1 MTASAIIGV
10 VSALMS
16 IIKLIAEYA
25 VSRKWM
31 DAGTAQA
38 IAKGL
43 TDANDA
49 IARANAARDLV
60 RADIARDPLASCA
73 TTDSGGISA
82 AMVACGSFKPVYWSK
97 NDTTATVAQVKENN
111 AAGKALCGWGAAK

>member
-10 VSALMS
+10 VSALLS

-43 TDANDA
+43 QDANDA

-60 RADIARDPLASCA
+60 RADIARDP
-73 TTDSGGISA
+73 SGVMRDDG
-82 AMVACGSFKPVYWSK
+82 FRR
-97 NDTTATVAQVKENN
+97 D
-111 AAGKALCGWGAAK
+111 

>member
-10 VSALMS
+10 VSALLS
-16 IIKLIAEYA
+16 IVKLIAEYA

-49 IARANAARDLV
+49 IARATAARDLV
-60 RADIARDPLASCA
+60 RADLARNP
-73 TTDSGGISA
+73 DSVLSDDG
-82 AMVACGSFKPVYWSK
+82 FRR
-97 NDTTATVAQVKENN
+97 D
-111 AAGKALCGWGAAK
+111 

>member
-10 VSALMS
+10 VSALLS
-16 IIKLIAEYA
+16 IVKLIAEYA

-43 TDANDA
+43 QDANDA

-60 RADIARDPLASCA
+60 RADIARDP
-73 TTDSGGISA
+73 SGVMRDDG
-82 AMVACGSFKPVYWSK
+82 FRR
-97 NDTTATVAQVKENN
+97 D
-111 AAGKALCGWGAAK
+111 